1 MLVLL
6 KDKILVLFFELIMI
20 FLNVYLLRILLKR
33 FLSGRLALETF
44 GAQAARLVAQNP
56 QKLG

>member
-44 GAQAARLVAQNP
+44 DAQAVRLVAQNP